1 MIGITNHES
10 FYFLEFDYNF
20 DEILK
25 HTFTYASLINTTNN
39 LVKKLTTIDTN
50 KQVNICLKKHL
61 LKFYKITNISYLD
74 KKSAE
79 LIKNVESL
87 KLIDDFEFNLPM
99 ITHLKLHLE
108 NNNNNSNYKFYAYQF
123 NFQSQF
129 NYMLNKSLPFSDVY
143 KKVYK
148 SLNQSVIPHF
158 SELDYVFGLPILS
171 RENLLKYKTKTF
183 DYNYSNMEY
192 ELSLLMIKYWSNFA
206 KYGYI
211 NLKY

>member
-1 MIGITNHES
+1 
-10 FYFLEFDYNF
+10 
-20 DEILK
+20 
-25 HTFTYASLINTTNN
+25 
-39 LVKKLTTIDTN
+39 
-50 KQVNICLKKHL
+50 
-61 LKFYKITNISYLD
+61 
-74 KKSAE
+74 
-79 LIKNVESL
+79 
-87 KLIDDFEFNLPM
+87 
-99 ITHLKLHLE
+99 
-108 NNNNNSNYKFYAYQF
+108 
-123 NFQSQF
+123 
-129 NYMLNKSLPFSDVY
+129 MLNKSLPFSDVY